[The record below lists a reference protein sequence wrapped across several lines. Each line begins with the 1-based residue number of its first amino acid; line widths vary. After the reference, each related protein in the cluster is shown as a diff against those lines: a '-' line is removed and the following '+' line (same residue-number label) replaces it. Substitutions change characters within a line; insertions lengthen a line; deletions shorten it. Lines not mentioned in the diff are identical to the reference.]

1 MIDFNEY
8 VSLVGTLNEWAKAYS
23 AGNSIVTDDV
33 YDRKYIQLKEFET
46 ANPAF
51 ILDNSPTRHVEDGAE
66 GFRKVKHEI
75 PMISIS
81 NSNGIDEANEW
92 CANMMHD
99 HNVPELEL
107 EYKIDGLGLALIYK
121 DGQLMDAVTRGKDN
135 IGDSVFENA
144 IRVKGI
150 PSKIAMEGDV
160 EIRGEVVWKYDDFEP
175 INEQFAAEDKKVFAN
190 PRNGAAGT
198 LKLHDPDEV
207 ERRGLS
213 FIGYLIVKG
222 SPNTTQS
229 ADIDTLISLGFE
241 VPEHHVVQHV
251 VQFTAVAE
259 GMREH
264 RFEQAYP
271 IDGVVIKVNDKNRQP
286 ELGYTAKSPNFYRAY
301 KFPPEEKETELLD
314 IEESVGMS
322 GAITPVAIVKP
333 VHLAMT
339 TVSRCSLHNWDTVEY
354 LGLFKGCH
362 VVIRKAGEIIPEL
375 VKCTETGRSKDDYEV
390 IRDQYDRHKPEPIPH
405 VEAYDKPTP
414 GERYMRPKVCPYCGA
429 ELKCAVN
436 SEGRELVAWVC
447 DNDNCTSQFVLK
459 LKNFASRDCMNIM
472 GVGESMAELLF
483 ESGKVRSF
491 DQLYTLTKE
500 DLVGLGNIREKS
512 AAKIIAAVAKTKD
525 NYLHQLIEGFSIK
538 GLGHQA
544 SPMVATAVSEAG
556 GFGAFV
562 SSDPETSAQFLS
574 KFVDTAKSGG
584 VSDILMTRFATFINQ
599 NKDMIAK
606 MVELGVA
613 QNVKKAQSM
622 KLAGKVCIMTG
633 TFSKLD
639 RDVFKDM
646 VVSNGGTL
654 CSSITKKCN
663 LVLLGDNAGPKKV
676 KTIDEFQKA
685 GQRIDVYTPETLDE
699 FLKLLD

>member
-8 VSLVGTLNEWAKAYS
+8 VSLVETLNEWAKAYS

-33 YDRKYIQLKEFET
+33 YDKKYIQLKEFEA

-92 CANMMHD
+92 CTDMMHE

-144 IRVKGI
+144 LRVKGV

-175 INEQFAAEDKKVFAN
+175 INEQFAAEGKKVFAN

-241 VPEHHVVQHV
+241 VPEHHVVEHV

-259 GMREH
+259 GMRER

-286 ELGYTAKSPNFYRAY
+286 ELGYNSSILSRQLAC
-301 KFPPEEKETELLD
+301 
-314 IEESVGMS
+314 
-322 GAITPVAIVKP
+322 PVQI
-333 VHLAMT
+333 HL
-339 TVSRCSLHNWDTVEY
+339 Y
-354 LGLFKGCH
+354 
-362 VVIRKAGEIIPEL
+362 
-375 VKCTETGRSKDDYEV
+375 
-390 IRDQYDRHKPEPIPH
+390 
-405 VEAYDKPTP
+405 
-414 GERYMRPKVCPYCGA
+414 
-429 ELKCAVN
+429 
-436 SEGRELVAWVC
+436 
-447 DNDNCTSQFVLK
+447 
-459 LKNFASRDCMNIM
+459 
-472 GVGESMAELLF
+472 
-483 ESGKVRSF
+483 
-491 DQLYTLTKE
+491 
-500 DLVGLGNIREKS
+500 
-512 AAKIIAAVAKTKD
+512 
-525 NYLHQLIEGFSIK
+525 
-538 GLGHQA
+538 
-544 SPMVATAVSEAG
+544 
-556 GFGAFV
+556 V
-562 SSDPETSAQFLS
+562 SSSQY
-574 KFVDTAKSGG
+574 
-584 VSDILMTRFATFINQ
+584 IL
-599 NKDMIAK
+599 
-606 MVELGVA
+606 L
-613 QNVKKAQSM
+613 
-622 KLAGKVCIMTG
+622 
-633 TFSKLD
+633 
-639 RDVFKDM
+639 
-646 VVSNGGTL
+646 
-654 CSSITKKCN
+654 
-663 LVLLGDNAGPKKV
+663 
-676 KTIDEFQKA
+676 
-685 GQRIDVYTPETLDE
+685 
-699 FLKLLD
+699 